1 MNYMTL
7 KLGLNKFEKT
17 LVSMIFATIA
27 VFSVA
32 FMSLD
37 VTWVLDKFG
46 IKIGTPTINEI
57 INYVANGGAIVTAFA
72 VIAGITLPA
81 WVGPAVAAFATT
93 AA

>member
-1 MNYMTL
+1 MAL

-17 LVSMIFATIA
+17 LVSMIFAAIA
-27 VFSVA
+27 VFSLA
-32 FMSLD
+32 LMSLD

-46 IKIGTPTINEI
+46 IEIGTPTMNEI

-72 VIAGITLPA
+72 TIAGITLPA
-81 WVGPAVAAFATT
+81 WVGPAVAAFGAT

>member
-1 MNYMTL
+1 MTL

-17 LVSMIFATIA
+17 LVSTIFAAIA
-27 VFSVA
+27 IFSLA

-46 IKIGTPTINEI
+46 IEIGTPTMNEI
-57 INYVANGGAIVTAFA
+57 INYVSNDGAIVTAFST
-72 VIAGITLPA
+72 IAGISLPA
-81 WVGPAVAAFATT
+81 WVGSAVTAFGAT